1 MEHCLKTSSFILQI
15 AELIHLKYSVL
26 KHLAVMF
33 SHSLQIPRLLHSQIA
48 VVFNPP
54 SAMRMGKA
62 VGSVHRRRM
71 RRSERLFESS
81 SEKRPDLGILR
92 GRSRSEGRR
101 RILLLVLV
109 SVRGPCDAGRND
121 SCLHLPDV
129 RQLRYWRTSLLE
141 SSL

>member
-15 AELIHLKYSVL
+15 AELIHLRYSIL
-26 KHLAVMF
+26 KHIVVMF
-33 SHSLQIPRLLHSQIA
+33 SHSLQIPRLLHCQIA

-62 VGSVHRRRM
+62 VGSGNRQRM
-71 RRSERLFESS
+71 RRSERLYESS
-81 SEKRPDLGILR
+81 PEKRPDLGILR

-109 SVRGPCDAGRND
+109 SIRRPRDAGRND

-129 RQLRYWRTSLLE
+129 RQLRYWGSSLLE